1 MSKTSPKLINSTIW
15 QHTLHLSEISFFV
28 DFCHPYVVFCGQK
41 NVTTLLMV
49 FFSVDYTGSAIWLT
63 WQMCCFSF
71 KHGRYQWV
79 VAYQWVMLFWIC

>member
-49 FFSVDYTGSAIWLT
+49 FFFYLVDLAN
-63 WQMCCFSF
+63 
-71 KHGRYQWV
+71 V
-79 VAYQWVMLFWIC
+79 LFFI